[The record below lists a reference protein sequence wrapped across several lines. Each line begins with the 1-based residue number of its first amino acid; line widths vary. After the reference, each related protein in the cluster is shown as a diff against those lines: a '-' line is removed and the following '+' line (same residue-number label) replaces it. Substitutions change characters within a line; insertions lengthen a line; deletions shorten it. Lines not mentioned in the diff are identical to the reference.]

1 MNEQID
7 SGLLDARHLVN
18 RFESS
23 DGVVTKAN
31 VARRTATR
39 LSAKLRRDA
48 STCGTLFRLS
58 GEYPILRIFLNSL
71 LGARDSA
78 VKTSD

>member
-31 VARRTATR
+31 VARRYGDEDC
-39 LSAKLRRDA
+39 LQ
-48 STCGTLFRLS
+48 
-58 GEYPILRIFLNSL
+58 N
-71 LGARDSA
+71 
-78 VKTSD
+78 

>member
-31 VARRTATR
+31 VARRYGDEDC
-39 LSAKLRRDA
+39 LQNLRRDA
-48 STCGTLFRLS
+48 STCGTLFRVLIFQENIPFS
-58 GEYPILRIFLNSL
+58 GFS
-71 LGARDSA
+71 
-78 VKTSD
+78 